1 MSTSEFVPF
10 QLVARVRWKIYVPQD
25 TYVHALEFCKA
36 CRYHS
41 NPKAYASNLRPTVFD
56 APRVFVKS
64 EAQLEGGL
72 TATSEMDYDSVSGKV
87 QRTFWSGTIWRPLH
101 RSEIVLGLGMRSD
114 YTRLT
119 WSLVA
124 PPMRL
129 VRF

>member
-10 QLVARVRWKIYVPQD
+10 QLVARVRWKICVPQD
-25 TYVHALEFCKA
+25 TYVEFCKA

-87 QRTFWSGTIWRPLH
+87 QRTFWSGTIRRP
-101 RSEIVLGLGMRSD
+101 
-114 YTRLT
+114 
-119 WSLVA
+119 
-124 PPMRL
+124 
-129 VRF
+129 